1 MTAISETLRAR
12 GIWPLSTDNR
22 LSLRAAFCLTSLI
35 ILGIIFHQRSY
46 ATAMALGT
54 LWAIGQDGSDRWRQ
68 RGPRILGVAVAAG
81 VGVFAGAEFV
91 THVAGP
97 SAVVVLL
104 GITALVAGVIEASM
118 YSAQGMYLLIGVII
132 GAGLGF
138 KDHIWQSALCF
149 VLGAVWLYFVA
160 AITDWRGY
168 TKDQRYVLAHAFNV
182 LAIRLCS
189 ADSDEAIRARTVRAM
204 DAAQDAIGV
213 VPLNKMSADAVAL
226 RQCLIVAMQLGEVSW
241 YLNDKK
247 IVAGQGL
254 KSALHEV
261 ATCLKSS
268 GAKQAVAL
276 LNNYATSL
284 QGENVAVTR
293 ALKPPTSSVLPE
305 GQSFKST
312 LRRLPMSD
320 RIRFAVILSVA
331 VVGATIVT
339 HILDG
344 PKGYWLPMSVA
355 FIFRPDLGPVVK
367 RALNRTAGTLAGVA
381 IAAFVAFTGNQ
392 DWLLIVLCFIMAGGI
407 PWAQKRSH
415 AIVIM
420 FFTPIIFVFISVL
433 GPDTNLFWPRI
444 VDTAIAAVIVLFID
458 YFIWLH
464 APSLRP
470 QQLTE
475 AAQIAL
481 DRYAEMTPS
490 SDIMT
495 RHLRRR
501 RAIRAV
507 LLARGSHAQTKTETH
522 LHEALTETLP
532 QRLNAMEAR
541 INKITVTLIEGH
553 GDL

>member
-1 MTAISETLRAR
+1 
-12 GIWPLSTDNR
+12 
-22 LSLRAAFCLTSLI
+22 
-35 ILGIIFHQRSY
+35 
-46 ATAMALGT
+46 MALGT

-182 LAIRLCS
+182 LALRLSS
-189 ADSDEAIRARTVRAM
+189 ADSGEVIRARTVRAI

-213 VPLNKMSADAVAL
+213 VPLNKESADAVSL

-247 IVAGQGL
+247 IIAGQGL

-261 ATCLKSS
+261 STCLKSS

-276 LNNYATSL
+276 LNHYATSL

-320 RIRFAVILSVA
+320 RIRFAVILSIA

-392 DWLLIVLCFIMAGGI
+392 DWLLIVLCFIMSGGI

>member
-1 MTAISETLRAR
+1 VTAISETLRAR

-320 RIRFAVILSVA
+320 RIRFAVILSIA

>member
-1 MTAISETLRAR
+1 
-12 GIWPLSTDNR
+12 
-22 LSLRAAFCLTSLI
+22 
-35 ILGIIFHQRSY
+35 
-46 ATAMALGT
+46 MALGT

-68 RGPRILGVAVAAG
+68 RGPRILGVAFSAGAG
-81 VGVFAGAEFV
+81 VFVGAEFV
-91 THVAGP
+91 AHVAGP
-97 SAVVVLL
+97 SAVVILL
-104 GITALVAGVIEASM
+104 GIAAIIAGVIEASM

-138 KDHIWQSALCF
+138 KGHVWQSALCF
-149 VLGAVWLYFVA
+149 VLGASWLYFVA
-160 AITDWRGY
+160 ALTDWRGY

-182 LAIRLCS
+182 LALRLS
-189 ADSDEAIRARTVRAM
+189 SPDSGEAIRARTVRAI

-213 VPLNKMSADAVAL
+213 VPLNKESADAVAL
-226 RQCLIVAMQLGEVSW
+226 RQCLIVAMQLGELSW
-241 YLNDKK
+241 YFTDKK
-247 IVAGQGL
+247 IVAGKDL

-261 ATCLKSS
+261 AASLRAD
-268 GAKQAVAL
+268 GAKKAVAL
-276 LNNYATSL
+276 LEGFAMSL
-284 QGENVAVTR
+284 QGENDAVTR
-293 ALKPPTSSVLPE
+293 ALKPPTSSTLPE

-312 LRRLPMSD
+312 LRRLPVTD
-320 RIRFAVILSVA
+320 RIRFAVILSIA
-331 VVGATIVT
+331 VIIATVVT

-344 PKGYWLPMSVA
+344 PRGYWLPMSVA

-367 RALNRTAGTLAGVA
+367 RALNRTAGTLAGVS
-381 IAAFVAFTGNQ
+381 IAALVAFTGNQ
-392 DWLLIVLCFIMAGGI
+392 EWLLIVLCFIMAGGI

-415 AIVIM
+415 AVVIM

-444 VDTAIAAVIVLFID
+444 IDTAIAAAIVLFID

-470 QQLTE
+470 QQLTD

-481 DRYAEMTPS
+481 DRYGEMTPL

-507 LLARGSHAQTKTETH
+507 LLARGSLAQSQTETH
-522 LHEALTETLP
+522 LLEGASESLP
-532 QRLNAMEAR
+532 QRLDAMEAR
-541 INKITVTLIEGH
+541 INRISVTLIEGH
-553 GDL
+553 GDSEKDLT

>member
-1 MTAISETLRAR
+1 
-12 GIWPLSTDNR
+12 
-22 LSLRAAFCLTSLI
+22 
-35 ILGIIFHQRSY
+35 
-46 ATAMALGT
+46 
-54 LWAIGQDGSDRWRQ
+54 
-68 RGPRILGVAVAAG
+68 
-81 VGVFAGAEFV
+81 
-91 THVAGP
+91 
-97 SAVVVLL
+97 
-104 GITALVAGVIEASM
+104 
-118 YSAQGMYLLIGVII
+118 
-132 GAGLGF
+132 
-138 KDHIWQSALCF
+138 
-149 VLGAVWLYFVA
+149 
-160 AITDWRGY
+160 
-168 TKDQRYVLAHAFNV
+168 
-182 LAIRLCS
+182 
-189 ADSDEAIRARTVRAM
+189 
-204 DAAQDAIGV
+204 
-213 VPLNKMSADAVAL
+213 
-226 RQCLIVAMQLGEVSW
+226 
-241 YLNDKK
+241 
-247 IVAGQGL
+247 
-254 KSALHEV
+254 
-261 ATCLKSS
+261 
-268 GAKQAVAL
+268 
-276 LNNYATSL
+276 
-284 QGENVAVTR
+284 
-293 ALKPPTSSVLPE
+293 
-305 GQSFKST
+305 
-312 LRRLPMSD
+312 MSD

>member
-1 MTAISETLRAR
+1 
-12 GIWPLSTDNR
+12 
-22 LSLRAAFCLTSLI
+22 
-35 ILGIIFHQRSY
+35 
-46 ATAMALGT
+46 MALGT

-91 THVAGP
+91 TYVAGP

-104 GITALVAGVIEASM
+104 GSTALIAGIIEASM

-138 KDHIWQSALCF
+138 TGHVWQSALCF

-160 AITDWRGY
+160 ALTDWRGY

-182 LAIRLCS
+182 LALRLSS
-189 ADSDEAIRARTVRAM
+189 ADSGEAIRARTVRAI

-213 VPLNKMSADAVAL
+213 VPLNKESSDAVAL

-247 IVAGQGL
+247 IVVGQEL

-261 ATCLKSS
+261 ATCLKAS

-284 QGENVAVTR
+284 LVENEVVKR

-312 LRRLPMSD
+312 LRRLPVSD
-320 RIRFAVILSVA
+320 RIRFAVILSSA
-331 VVGATIVT
+331 VVFATIIT

-392 DWLLIVLCFIMAGGI
+392 EWLLIVLCFIMAGAI

-444 VDTAIAAVIVLFID
+444 VDTAIAAAIVLFID

-470 QQLTE
+470 QQLTD

-481 DRYAEMTPS
+481 DRYAEMTPV

-522 LHEALTETLP
+522 LLEAATETLP

-541 INKITVTLIEGH
+541 INKITVALIEGH

>member
-320 RIRFAVILSVA
+320 RIRFAVILSIA

>member
-1 MTAISETLRAR
+1 VTAISETLRAR

-276 LNNYATSL
+276 LNYYATSL

-320 RIRFAVILSVA
+320 RIRFAVILSIA

-532 QRLNAMEAR
+532 QQLNAMEAR